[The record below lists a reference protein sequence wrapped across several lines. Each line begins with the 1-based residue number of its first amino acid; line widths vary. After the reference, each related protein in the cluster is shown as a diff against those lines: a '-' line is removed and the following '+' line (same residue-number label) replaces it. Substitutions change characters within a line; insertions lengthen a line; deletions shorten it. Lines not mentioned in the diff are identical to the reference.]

1 MYCVINIITITKE
14 ISRQFAPKLM
24 RPSRGSS
31 APIDP
36 LFFLHLNVHR
46 LEEFEPEHIFKR
58 LISGDFKSY
67 LN

>member
-1 MYCVINIITITKE
+1 MYNEYYKRITIITKE

-36 LFFLHLNVHR
+36 LFF
-46 LEEFEPEHIFKR
+46 
-58 LISGDFKSY
+58 Y
-67 LN
+67 LCNIIVYF

>member
-1 MYCVINIITITKE
+1 MCIIITITKE

-36 LFFLHLNVHR
+36 LFFFN
-46 LEEFEPEHIFKR
+46 FKYYSIPLCLGQR
-58 LISGDFKSY
+58 EKRARYSQY
-67 LN
+67 

>member
-1 MYCVINIITITKE
+1 MYYKRITIITKE

-36 LFFLHLNVHR
+36 LFFLPLQYYSILLSFVQQDCT
-46 LEEFEPEHIFKR
+46 PASI
-58 LISGDFKSY
+58 
-67 LN
+67 

>member
-1 MYCVINIITITKE
+1 MYCVYYKRITIITKE

-36 LFFLHLNVHR
+36 LFFTFAILQYYNL
-46 LEEFEPEHIFKR
+46 LLGIGQ
-58 LISGDFKSY
+58 LD
-67 LN
+67 

>member
-1 MYCVINIITITKE
+1 MYCVYYNYNKE

-36 LFFLHLNVHR
+36 LFLCLWYYDIAILQSIFEFMSTR
-46 LEEFEPEHIFKR
+46 LAV
-58 LISGDFKSY
+58 
-67 LN
+67 

>member
-36 LFFLHLNVHR
+36 LFLCLKYYSILLSLGQQDLLDTRNTKVVR
-46 LEEFEPEHIFKR
+46 
-58 LISGDFKSY
+58 
-67 LN
+67 

>member
-1 MYCVINIITITKE
+1 MNIIIITKE

-36 LFFLHLNVHR
+36 LFLR
-46 LEEFEPEHIFKR
+46 LQHYNLP
-58 LISGDFKSY
+58 LM
-67 LN
+67 

>member
-1 MYCVINIITITKE
+1 MYCVYYKRITIITKE

-36 LFFLHLNVHR
+36 LFFMFAILQYYNLLLSFVQQDCT
-46 LEEFEPEHIFKR
+46 PASI
-58 LISGDFKSY
+58 
-67 LN
+67 

>member
-1 MYCVINIITITKE
+1 MYIIIITKE

-36 LFFLHLNVHR
+36 LFYVCGITILQFYNLFLSIGQPLDTRNTEIVC
-46 LEEFEPEHIFKR
+46 
-58 LISGDFKSY
+58 
-67 LN
+67 

>member
-1 MYCVINIITITKE
+1 MYYVYYKRITIITKE

-36 LFFLHLNVHR
+36 LFFTFTIWKNYSILLSLGQPLDTRYSEV
-46 LEEFEPEHIFKR
+46 I
-58 LISGDFKSY
+58 G
-67 LN
+67 